1 MDANETDLILKLA
14 AAGPCSLDSSPKKN
28 WVEKSGGLPNYIC
41 HIAKSIMKSGKSKGQ
56 AIAIAVSR
64 VKVWAAGGDK
74 VDKDTQAKAAAA
86 ASEWEALKGKNAA
99 KKIVKASR
107 HDGFEYLMLTNI
119 GSFNTEMIRSAW
131 NARER
136 AIRKAKEA
144 AYRSEHGDSP
154 FTMEAAVPMHD
165 YSWIRE
171 LWTDYIIVEVEG
183 REGSEY
189 HKVPYTVDGT
199 DVEFGDPTEVKQ
211 EWVDA
216 PEEDKLTEAEED
228 LLEDVI
234 NMKNSDPGFLA
245 KIQKI
250 AQRG

>member
-1 MDANETDLILKLA
+1 MDSNEIDLILKLA

-28 WVEKSGGLPNYIC
+28 WVEKAGGLPNYIC
-41 HIAKSIMKSGKSKGQ
+41 HIAKGVMKSGKSKGQ

-64 VKVWAAGGDK
+64 CKVWAAGGGD
-74 VDKDTQAKAAAA
+74 VDADTRGKAAKAV
-86 ASEWEALKGKNAA
+86 SEWEALKGKNAA

-107 HDGFEYLMLTNI
+107 HDGFEYLMLTNV

-144 AYRSEHGDSP
+144 AHRSEHGDGPFSMDSP
-154 FTMEAAVPMHD
+154 VLMHE

-183 REGSEY
+183 REGSEF
-189 HKVPYTVDGT
+189 HKVPYTVEGT

-228 LLEDVI
+228 LLEDVN
-234 NMKNSDPGFLA
+234 NMKNSDPSFLA